1 MKPPFIAHLSDE
13 NPPLSII
20 VRSLDTERVS
30 KWSFHRWMNGQWKE
44 VLNWPEHLFDDSK
57 WLVKDSRLFTDNPP
71 TRRSACWHKF
81 KLIVLLSTPPG
92 IQTTWYPPSA
102 RSHSHS
108 QIIINNSMTR
118 LVCGVKLMV
127 SPNLLRNI
135 ESVGARQVPIC
146 LSMPKKPTDH
156 RPLTWHKLIFFECLQ
171 LIAEDFFS
179 VSYIIGPS
187 PLSCRRVGA
196 LFSSII
202 EWNWC
207 VVWWRAWR
215 SRLPTR
221 HTHH

>member
-1 MKPPFIAHLSDE
+1 MRIRRCRLSCVHLTLREWVSGASIDE
-13 NPPLSII
+13 WMGN
-20 VRSLDTERVS
+20 ER
-30 KWSFHRWMNGQWKE
+30 KFLIGQ
-44 VLNWPEHLFDDSK
+44 N
-57 WLVKDSRLFTDNPP
+57 
-71 TRRSACWHKF
+71 
-81 KLIVLLSTPPG
+81 I
-92 IQTTWYPPSA
+92 Y
-102 RSHSHS
+102 
-108 QIIINNSMTR
+108 SMTLNGLLKTLDFYEQSTHTPQR
-118 LVCGVKLMV
+118 LLAQIQIDCFTLNSTWHSDHLIPALSSITFALTNHHQQQHDTTSLWCEIDGLTKSSAQHWKCWSASSANLFVC
-127 SPNLLRNI
+127 
-135 ESVGARQVPIC
+135 A
-146 LSMPKKPTDH
+146 KKTTDH